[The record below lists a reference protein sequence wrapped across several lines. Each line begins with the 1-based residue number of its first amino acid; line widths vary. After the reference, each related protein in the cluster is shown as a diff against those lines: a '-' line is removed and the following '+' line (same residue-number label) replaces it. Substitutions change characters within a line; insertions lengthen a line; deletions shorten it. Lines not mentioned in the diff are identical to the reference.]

1 MQAKPAGRQR
11 RNVPHPVDIHIGSRL
26 RQRRT
31 ELGMSQPRT
40 WRSLGH
46 RVSADVQIRTG
57 QKPDQRQPPYEL
69 SKVLGVPVAFFFE
82 GIEGTDEGADTEA
95 RQSGAI
101 AMTGRTRLP
110 GGEPRKASQ
119 RNKRNVASSGAAK
132 LTPVWRASM
141 PVLWKGRAGI
151 FGRDVGDGEHAEMVL
166 DGRIYRVRISEL
178 G

>member
-40 WRSLGH
+40 WRCLGH

-119 RNKRNVASSGAAK
+119 RNSRPANAVPKK
-132 LTPVWRASM
+132 ITPVWRASM
-141 PVLWKGRAGI
+141 PVLWKERAAV
-151 FGRDVGDGEHAEMVL
+151 FRRDVGDGEHAEILV

-178 G
+178 R

>member
-1 MQAKPAGRQR
+1 
-11 RNVPHPVDIHIGSRL
+11 
-26 RQRRT
+26 
-31 ELGMSQPRT
+31 MSQPRT

-110 GGEPRKASQ
+110 GGEPRKA
-119 RNKRNVASSGAAK
+119 NPASRVSPNP
-132 LTPVWRASM
+132 LCASM
-141 PVLWKGRAGI
+141 AQHHKQALPVTTLFHGASAGDWPRTPA
-151 FGRDVGDGEHAEMVL
+151 GGPSGKHN
-166 DGRIYRVRISEL
+166 
-178 G
+178 